1 MDGDGTRWAP
11 PRPGRPSS
19 LRAVRDPAGSSGSAL
34 RSAAGSAAARSV
46 RASPHPRRR
55 LSTARLV
62 LVAYLAGAA
71 VVALVVGGGAA
82 LQPVYGSDEPY
93 GGTTFQEVRQSPSPS
108 GWSVPL
114 AEEFAPGLPTDC
126 PGFRAGG
133 VDARHEIVTATL
145 PPAGSTGSDAA
156 CEVSSPS
163 TPGHLVMIDP
173 QTGRITWRR
182 SLERDLGMQVFSVV
196 WHASRSAGAVVV
208 GVAGSR
214 GDYLLSLDTATGRT
228 VSSTRVDAPDDAINF
243 AVSGRLVVSVAPDI
257 GGAVNTYSLRR
268 IDRLG
273 DRLWSR
279 SISSVLFPQLLPD
292 RLVVPLPDRTVS
304 VDGATGAETAWKH
317 DLRDL
322 EGVRVSGET
331 VVAQTVPK
339 GVGLQPSV
347 VLLDRTGRTLWSRPA
362 PSISGLTVSRG
373 CVVLETGSERVTC
386 LDPADGRA
394 RWSTAVAGSVVGTPE
409 GSTTSDVETIGPV
422 HARDTALTVSE
433 LDGESGRVRF
443 QTSLPRGAAV
453 VGQSTATGYALG
465 TSSATGA
472 STLLAFDLASG
483 RTLWTLSRGQ
493 LDVWGGRPVEITR
506 RGVARELVDGRGEPG
521 RGMLVG

>member
-19 LRAVRDPAGSSGSAL
+19 LRGVRDPAVASVSA
-34 RSAAGSAAARSV
+34 RQDSAGPAAALPSREG
-46 RASPHPRRR
+46 PLPRRR

-62 LVAYLAGAA
+62 LAAYAAGAA

-82 LQPVYGSDEPY
+82 LQPVYGSEEPF
-93 GGTTFQEVRQSPSPS
+93 GGTTFQEVRQSPTPR
-108 GWSVPL
+108 GWSLPL

-126 PGFRAGG
+126 LSFRAGG
-133 VDARHEIVTATL
+133 VDARHEVVTATL
-145 PPAGSTGSDAA
+145 PPAGSTGSDAS

-163 TPGHLVMIDP
+163 TPGHVVMIDP
-173 QTGRITWRR
+173 ATGRITWRR

-196 WHASRSAGAVVV
+196 LHASRSAGVVVV
-208 GVAGSR
+208 GVAGSE
-214 GDYLLSLDTATGRT
+214 GDYLLALSTASGRT
-228 VSSTRVDAPDDAINF
+228 VSSTRVDSPDDAINF

-273 DRLWSR
+273 DLLWSR
-279 SISSVLFPQLLPD
+279 SISSVLFPQLLDD

-304 VDGATGAETAWKH
+304 VDGTTGAETTWNRN
-317 DLRDL
+317 LRDL

-347 VLLDRTGRTLWSRPA
+347 VLLDRTGRTRWTVPA

-373 CVVLETGSERVTC
+373 CIVLETGSERVTC
-386 LDPADGRA
+386 LDPADGRV
-394 RWSTAVAGSVVGTPE
+394 RWSTAIAGSVIGTPD
-409 GSTTSDVETIGPV
+409 GSTTGDVETIGPV
-422 HARDTALTVSE
+422 HAKDVDLTVSE
-433 LDGESGRVRF
+433 LDGETGRVRF
-443 QTSLPRGAAV
+443 RTSLPRGAEV

-483 RTLWTLSRGQ
+483 RTLWTLKRGE
-493 LDVWGGRPVEITR
+493 LDVWGGRLVEITSQ
-506 RGVARELVDGRGEPG
+506 GVARELTGGRVGPG